1 MSSLLAFASPF
12 TFSPPLVGS
21 RISVVVGAIGV
32 ALYFLPSM
40 IAGLRRT
47 THSLWLFAA
56 NLFLGWTGI
65 GWLVA
70 VVWAFTGETHA
81 EASAQVIDHE
91 RLAAALRNAQFLAT
105 VPEGSKTRL
114 RQGKTRLPVVML
126 GAAALL
132 AIIAGIVFI
141 NRTAGSGAKRPL
153 TITNA
158 VATQP
163 DVRDPDELEERATF
177 QEIVNACGQPELRWT
192 TTVGQDIYQQNVDH
206 LWYSHVPAEIRLSV
220 RPNEKKE
227 EARHWIFAG
236 AAESFQGNA
245 IYTAK
250 ELKERMPCMAPWA
263 DSRVAEE
270 TENGKRTF

>member
-70 VVWAFTGETHA
+70 VVWAFT
-81 EASAQVIDHE
+81 
-91 RLAAALRNAQFLAT
+91 LRNAQFLAT